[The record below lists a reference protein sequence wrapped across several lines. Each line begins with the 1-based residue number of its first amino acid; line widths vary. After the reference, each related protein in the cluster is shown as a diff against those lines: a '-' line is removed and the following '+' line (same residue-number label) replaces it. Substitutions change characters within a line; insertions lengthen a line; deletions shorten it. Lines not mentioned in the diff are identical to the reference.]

1 MKSPPLNIES
11 PKSKTKGKPLPQMP
25 VYPSG
30 VRGYT
35 GRGFFLSSNPPFRV
49 SGRALPPRYPF
60 KKGVFRGFPGVSP
73 GLDLIILQHRFSPV
87 GAEKWANI
95 SSILS

>member
-11 PKSKTKGKPLPQMP
+11 LASEIKGQLLPQMP

-35 GRGFFLSSNPPFRV
+35 GRGSFLPSDPLSKVP
-49 SGRALPPRYPF
+49 GRALPPRYPL
-60 KKGVFRGFPGVSP
+60 KKGVFRGFPGASP
-73 GLDLIILQHRFSPV
+73 ELDLIILQH
-87 GAEKWANI
+87 
-95 SSILS
+95 LQ

>member
-11 PKSKTKGKPLPQMP
+11 LASEIKGQPLPQMP

-35 GRGFFLSSNPPFRV
+35 GRGSF
-49 SGRALPPRYPF
+49 LPPTLYQRC
-60 KKGVFRGFPGVSP
+60 RGGRSLPGILLKREFFGGSRGLPP
-73 GLDLIILQHRFSPV
+73 GLT
-87 GAEKWANI
+87 
-95 SSILS
+95 

>member
-11 PKSKTKGKPLPQMP
+11 PASEIRGQLLPQMP

-35 GRGFFLSSNPPFRV
+35 ERGSFSPFSPLSKVP
-49 SGRALPPRYPF
+49 GWGGPPRHPL
-60 KKGVFRGFPGVSP
+60 KKGGFWGFPGASP
-73 GLDLIILQHRFSPV
+73 GLDLIILQH
-87 GAEKWANI
+87 
-95 SSILS
+95 LQ

>member
-11 PKSKTKGKPLPQMP
+11 PAGEIRGLLLPQMP

-35 GRGFFLSSNPPFRV
+35 GRGSFLPSNSLSKVP
-49 SGRALPPRYPF
+49 GRALPPRHPL
-60 KKGVFRGFPGVSP
+60 KKGGFWGFPGASP
-73 GLDLIILQHRFSPV
+73 GLDLIILQH
-87 GAEKWANI
+87 
-95 SSILS
+95 L